1 MKKLTIFLI
10 GTLASIVT
18 HAYTTDYDQK
28 YFTPIKLNVDNVHK
42 IIKKANKSDPN
53 VLHLYFGDGYGS
65 VIFIPKSRDIKDTD
79 MALTNTLSYG
89 YSTNYVKNR
98 YEYYVRSVTTNCKQ
112 SYLVMGNAYFD
123 HNGTLTSIQTNI
135 HNVNLQNE
143 PQCKFKGK
151 QKLNPKT
158 FSDLRLDTNE
168 LNKLF
173 KETTKADKDIYSVQ
187 NISDNYKELVF
198 QPYVYAEHKNTNR
211 KTIYSYVYS
220 KKDNGEALYSFKAD
234 ELDCDDMS
242 RESAA
247 LTFNKD
253 GTFNDMWVSPPSSI
267 YSFQHEQLCKQ

>member
-1 MKKLTIFLI
+1 MKKITIFLI
-10 GTLASIVT
+10 ASLASIVT
-18 HAYTTDYDQK
+18 HAYTGDYDQK

-53 VLHLYFGDGYGS
+53 VLHLISGDGYRS
-65 VIFIPKSRDIKDTD
+65 VIYIPKRRDIKDTD

-98 YEYYVRSVTTNCKQ
+98 YKYNVSSVTTNCKQ
-112 SYLVMGNAYFD
+112 SYLVMGNADFD
-123 HNGTLTSIQTNI
+123 HNGTLTGILTHIN
-135 HNVNLQNE
+135 NVNPQNE

-151 QKLNPKT
+151 QKLKPNT

-173 KETTKADKDIYSVQ
+173 KEATKADKDIYSVQ
-187 NISDNYKELVF
+187 NISDKYKELVF
-198 QPYVYAEHKNTNR
+198 KPYVYPSNRNTNK
-211 KTIYSYVYS
+211 KTVYSYVYS

-234 ELDCDDMS
+234 QLDCDDMS
-242 RESAA
+242 RISAA

-267 YSFQHEQLCKQ
+267 YSFQHEQICKQ

>member
-1 MKKLTIFLI
+1 MFLI
-10 GTLASIVT
+10 ASLASIVT
-18 HAYTTDYDQK
+18 HAYTTNYDQK

-53 VLHLYFGDGYGS
+53 VLYLISGDGYGS
-65 VIFIPKSRDIKDTD
+65 VIFTPKNRVSKDTD
-79 MALTNTLSYG
+79 ISFTDTLSYG
-89 YSTNYVKNR
+89 YSTNYVKKR
-98 YEYYVRSVTTNCKQ
+98 YDYAVTSVTTNCKL
-112 SYLVMGNAYFD
+112 SYLVMGNAYFNA
-123 HNGTLTSIQTNI
+123 NGTLTSIQTHIN
-135 HNVNLQNE
+135 NVNPQNE

-151 QKLNPKT
+151 QKLNPNT

-198 QPYVYAEHKNTNR
+198 QPYVYDEDKNTNR

-234 ELDCDDMS
+234 ELNCDDMS